1 MAGFV
6 LRFIAG
12 GLLVALIPV
21 VAARFSANVAGVAL
35 MFPVVTAVGLGAL
48 WLTRGND
55 DVRKAAVGGLIALPA
70 VAAWILGLVA
80 AMRFRLPFPA
90 AAFFG
95 VGAWVAVA
103 VLAVRLKDVLD
114 I

>member
-6 LRFIAG
+6 LRFVAG

-48 WLTRGND
+48 WLTRGDD
-55 DVRKAAVGGLIALPA
+55 DVRRAAVGGLVALPA

-80 AMRFRLPFPA
+80 AMKFRLPFPV

-95 VGAWVAVA
+95 MGAWLAVA
-103 VLAVRLKDVLD
+103 FAAVRLKDVVD